1 MRRTASDRVREL
13 ARVCTDPE
21 EAERLMREAV
31 KWGLQQNRR
40 TIRVI
45 KLERLW
51 KSGVGTSKVE
61 KLGQRLAKE
70 ARGGRRG
77 VQEEREAGKIARK
90 KVGSKISRLFVKKT
104 TPA

>member
-45 KLERLW
+45 KQMC
-51 KSGVGTSKVE
+51 GM
-61 KLGQRLAKE
+61 
-70 ARGGRRG
+70 
-77 VQEEREAGKIARK
+77 
-90 KVGSKISRLFVKKT
+90 
-104 TPA
+104 

>member
-70 ARGGRRG
+70 ARGGRTNRRNELGG
-77 VQEEREAGKIARK
+77 VRIDRMQYRRWG
-90 KVGSKISRLFVKKT
+90 GQ
-104 TPA
+104 